1 MSGGP
6 KFTRS
11 GPVHFQPLEKEL
23 APAARYFCGRLLN
36 AGCGDRDIS
45 PWLASLGIADV
56 ANYDIASSLPGA
68 VIGPLEAMPFADASF
83 DTILCN
89 AVLEHVEKVDEVV
102 AELARVLRPGG
113 HAVIAV
119 PFLQPY
125 HECPSD
131 FRRYTRDGLV
141 ALGEKAGLSA
151 VAVNP
156 VHSAAQTIGWILW
169 EIAREKGRLMRALVW
184 PLVFAWTRLSLGTD
198 ARIVRN
204 ANTYQIVFR
213 RDEAA

>member
-6 KFTRS
+6 KYSRS
-11 GPVHFQPLEKEL
+11 GPVHFQPLEREL
-23 APAARYFCGRLLN
+23 APVTSYLRGRLLN
-36 AGCGDRDIS
+36 AGCGDRDIG
-45 PWLASLGIADV
+45 PWLAAVGVSELTP
-56 ANYDIASSLPGA
+56 YDIASSLAGA
-68 VIGPLEAMPFADASF
+68 VIGPLEALPFADSSF

-102 AELARVLRPGG
+102 GELARVLRPGG
-113 HAVIAV
+113 HAVISV

-131 FRRYTRDGLV
+131 FRRYTKEGLV
-141 ALGEKAGLSA
+141 QLGEKAGLVA
-151 VAVNP
+151 VEVNP

-169 EIAREKGRLMRALVW
+169 SIAQEKGRLMRALVW
-184 PLVFAWTRLSLGTD
+184 PLVYVWTRISLNTD
-198 ARIVRN
+198 PGIIRN

-213 RDEAA
+213 RHEAG

>member
-1 MSGGP
+1 MSGGL
-6 KFTRS
+6 KFSRS
-11 GPVHFQPLEKEL
+11 GPVHFQPLEREL
-23 APAARYFCGRLLN
+23 APVTFYFRGRLLN
-36 AGCGDRDIS
+36 AGCGERDLS
-45 PWLASLGIADV
+45 AWLAALGV
-56 ANYDIASSLPGA
+56 AEVVQYDIASGLPRA
-68 VIGPLEAMPFADASF
+68 VIGPLEALPFADSSF
-83 DTILCN
+83 DSILCN

-125 HECPSD
+125 HQCPAD
-131 FRRYTRDGLV
+131 YRRYTREGLV

-169 EIAREKGRLMRALVW
+169 SIAQEKGRLMRAVVW
-184 PLVFAWTRLSLGTD
+184 PLVYAWTRLSIATD
-198 ARIVRN
+198 PAIQRN

-213 RDEAA
+213 RDVAH

>member
-6 KFTRS
+6 RFTRS
-11 GPVHFQPLEKEL
+11 GPVHFQPLEREL
-23 APAARYFCGRLLN
+23 APVTPYFRGRLLN
-36 AGCGDRDIS
+36 AGCGDRDLS
-45 PWLASLGIADV
+45 AWLATLGV
-56 ANYDIASSLPGA
+56 AEAVSYDIASALPGA
-68 VIGPLEAMPFADASF
+68 VIGPLERLPFEDESF

-125 HECPSD
+125 HECPGD
-131 FRRYTRDGLV
+131 FRRYTKDGLV
-141 ALGEKAGLSA
+141 ALGAKAGLAA
-151 VAVNP
+151 VAINP

-169 EIAREKGRLMRALVW
+169 AIAEEKGQVMRALVW
-184 PLVFAWTRLSLGTD
+184 PLVFVWTRLSLATD
-198 ARIVRN
+198 ARIRRN